1 MDLNKQHDYAKD
13 ISVCSAVCSLKGLKE
28 PLTLRIKLR
37 NRLKMFLHCESHQ
50 HLDLNNDM
58 LNCTWSCMQIWVELK
73 SRFHLPQ
80 CMIYWLMVQ
89 GGVMYLCCD
98 APALAVQSHVVQYM
112 IYWWTNRKDSQTTFS
127 LHVRKGMSGRKGD
140 CTERSGTEGLSVLRE
155 EEFVWE
161 RGGRWIKDQ
170 TAGWIF
176 ILLHLS
182 AKHIETGCITTRF
195 VFWFVSSDEIS
206 RISFCQCHI
215 RWRSQSCDCPFHL
228 FRNVC
233 FSPADF
239 CLERKSKPMA
249 VKPKW
254 KE

>member
-1 MDLNKQHDYAKD
+1 
-13 ISVCSAVCSLKGLKE
+13 
-28 PLTLRIKLR
+28 
-37 NRLKMFLHCESHQ
+37 MFLHCESHQ

-58 LNCTWSCMQIWVELK
+58 VNCTWSCMQIWVELK
-73 SRFHLPQ
+73 SCFHLLQ

-98 APALAVQSHVVQYM
+98 ALAVQSHVVVQYVM
-112 IYWWTNRKDSQTTFS
+112 YWWTNRKDSQTTLS

-140 CTERSGTEGLSVLRE
+140 CTERSGTEGLSVLSE

-176 ILLHLS
+176 ILHLS
-182 AKHIETGCITTRF
+182 AKHIETGCITTCF
-195 VFWFVSSDEIS
+195 VSYTIFWFVSNDVIS
-206 RISFCQCHI
+206 RIFCQCHI
-215 RWRSQSCDCPFHL
+215 RWRSQSCDCPSFHL
-228 FRNVC
+228 FRNIR
-233 FSPADF
+233 FFFPPADL

-254 KE
+254 RQLGDGEKERGKS